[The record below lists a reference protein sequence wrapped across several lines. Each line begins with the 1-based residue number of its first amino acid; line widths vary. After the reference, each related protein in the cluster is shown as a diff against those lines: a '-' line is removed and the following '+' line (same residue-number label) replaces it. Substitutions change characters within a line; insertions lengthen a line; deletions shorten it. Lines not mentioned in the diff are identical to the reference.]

1 MMAMGK
7 NHMVG
12 DANVADLY
20 IVVIVTL
27 LFFYAFLYGI
37 PSPMLAE
44 SQEQGTLNTLDDMK
58 LYLKID
64 KISVGDS
71 PTGLISVKGT
81 VHNNSTENVINVKTK
96 VELLNTSNGL
106 VAEAE
111 RFITPP
117 SSIFKPGYER
127 QFDFLVTARS
137 VDHYNITAY
146 GDRTQ

>member
-1 MMAMGK
+1 MAMGK
-7 NHMVG
+7 NHVVG
-12 DANVADLY
+12 DANVTDLY
-20 IVVIVTL
+20 IVVIITL
-27 LFFYAFLYGI
+27 LFFYTFSYGI
-37 PSPMLAE
+37 PSPMLVE
-44 SQEQGTLNTLDDMK
+44 SQEQGSLNTLDDVK
-58 LYLKID
+58 LHLKID

-96 VELLNTSNGL
+96 VELLNTNNGL

-146 GDRTQ
+146 GDRVQ

>member
-1 MMAMGK
+1 MTMGK
-7 NHMVG
+7 IHVIG
-12 DANVADLY
+12 DANANGVY
-20 IVVIVTL
+20 VIIIIAML
-27 LFFYAFLYGI
+27 IFYAFSYEVPFL
-37 PSPMLAE
+37 MLVE
-44 SQEQGTLNTLDDMK
+44 SQEQGTLNTFDDVK

-64 KISVGDS
+64 EISVGDS

-81 VHNNSTENVINVKTK
+81 VYNNSTENIINVKIK
-96 VELLNTSNGL
+96 VELLNANNGL

-127 QFDFLVTARS
+127 QFDFLVTARN

-146 GDRTQ
+146 GDKLQ

>member
-1 MMAMGK
+1 MAMGK
-7 NHMVG
+7 NHVAG
-12 DANVADLY
+12 DANVTTLY
-20 IVVIVTL
+20 IVVIITM
-27 LFFYAFLYGI
+27 LFFYIISYGI
-37 PSPMLAE
+37 PSPMLVE
-44 SQEQGTLNTLDDMK
+44 SQEQGTLNTLDDVK
-58 LYLKID
+58 IYLKID

-96 VELLNTSNGL
+96 VELLNANNGL

-117 SSIFKPGYER
+117 SSTFKPGYER
-127 QFDFLVTARS
+127 QFDFLVTARN

-146 GDRTQ
+146 GDRVQ

>member
-1 MMAMGK
+1 MGK
-7 NHMVG
+7 NQVVG
-12 DANVADLY
+12 DAKVNGVY
-20 IVVIVTL
+20 IIIIIAML
-27 LFFYAFLYGI
+27 IFYAFSYEV
-37 PSPMLAE
+37 PFPMLVE
-44 SQEQGTLNTLDDMK
+44 SQEQGTLNTFDEVK
-58 LYLKID
+58 LYLRID

-81 VHNNSTENVINVKTK
+81 VHNNSTENIINVKIK
-96 VELLNTSNGL
+96 VELLNTNNGL

-127 QFDFLVTARS
+127 QFDFLVTARN

-146 GDRTQ
+146 GDKVQ

>member
-1 MMAMGK
+1 MGR
-7 NHMVG
+7 NHVVG
-12 DANVADLY
+12 NVN
-20 IVVIVTL
+20 VTDVYFITIITL
-27 LFFYAFLYGI
+27 SIFYTFSYGI
-37 PSPMLAE
+37 PFPVLVE
-44 SQEQGTLNTLDDMK
+44 SQEQGTLNTFEDAK

-64 KISVGDS
+64 EISVGDS

-81 VHNNSTENVINVKTK
+81 VHNNSTENIINVKIK
-96 VELLNTSNGL
+96 VELLNANNGL

-127 QFDFLVTARS
+127 QFDFLVTARN

-146 GDRTQ
+146 GDKLQ